1 MRNKDTP
8 VLRKH
13 SALVTTYT
21 DKEGMKWHYIYIG
34 GKYYLAGSSSS
45 IFAGCAKDG
54 FWEDSITKMISWAN
68 GSKELAH
75 RIGDTKV
82 TYMREWYS
90 NTVLITDYYAGLS

>member
-21 DKEGMKWHYIYIG
+21 DKEGFKWHYIHIG
-34 GKYYLAGSSSS
+34 GKYYLAGSSLS
-45 IFAGCAKDG
+45 IFDGCAKDG
-54 FWEDSITKMISWAN
+54 FWESSITKLISSAT
-68 GSKELAH
+68 GVEELTH
-75 RIGDTKV
+75 RSDNTKV

-90 NTVLITDYYAGLS
+90 NTVLITVYDIGLP